1 MDSGS
6 RDRQITRKR
15 GSHPPAI
22 VCRRGISKLAPLPP
36 GSIFRRVPG
45 TKFPLRHY
53 VLTKANAP
61 RSSRPSKPFTVP
73 CEGLFLCRALCSAA
87 APGPPKL
94 FKPPG
99 SCAAHPQGW
108 PLPWRERIPS
118 ESSAKLKPSSASII
132 APLKAILLAFRTG
145 RPPHLPASAGEEA
158 FQRAVHRFQSWW

>member
-1 MDSGS
+1 MDKRS
-6 RDRQITRKR
+6 RDRRMTRKR
-15 GSHPPAI
+15 ASFPPKPA
-22 VCRRGISKLAPLPP
+22 CRY
-36 GSIFRRVPG
+36 RVSSVLSDQAFAACLG

-53 VLTKANAP
+53 FLTKANAP

-73 CEGLFLCRALCSAA
+73 CEGLFLYPALRSAA
-87 APGPPKL
+87 TPGPPKL

-99 SCAAHPQGW
+99 SCTAHPQGW

-118 ESSAKLKPSSASII
+118 DRSAKLKPSSASII

-158 FQRAVHRFQSWW
+158 FQRAVHRSQSWW